1 MEKLDLKVRYK
12 HLYKPP
18 SKQVTIVDVPPL
30 NFVMLDG
37 VIEPGASPET
47 SLAFQEAFP
56 AIYGTSFTL
65 KFNSKLR
72 AENPIDYTVMALE
85 GLWWTNTGDF
95 SFDHT
100 EPWHFTLMMM
110 QPDHITVAMF
120 HEAVEQV
127 RAKRPSPAL
136 DKLRFER
143 FTEGL
148 CVQIMHVGPYA
159 DEPRSIEKMRAFAD
173 ERGYIYRGKHHEIY
187 LGDPRR
193 AKPEKLQTV
202 LRQPCRPRNERGE

>member
-1 MEKLDLKVRYK
+1 MEKLDLKSVYK
-12 HLYKPP
+12 QLYKPP
-18 SKQVTIVDVPPL
+18 SRQVTVVDVPAL

-47 SLAFQEAFP
+47 SQAFQEAFP
-56 AIYGTSFTL
+56 ALYGTSFTL

-95 SFDHT
+95 SFDRS
-100 EPWHFTLMMM
+100 ESWHFTLMMM
-110 QPDHITVAMF
+110 QPDHVTKEMF
-120 HEAVEQV
+120 HEAIEQV

-148 CVQIMHVGPYA
+148 CIQIMHVGPYA
-159 DEPRSIEKMRAFAD
+159 EEPRSIEKMRAFA
-173 ERGYIYRGKHHEIY
+173 EEHGYVYRGKHHEIY

-202 LRQPCRPRNERGE
+202 LRQPCLLCNER